1 MNLQAKFGYTRM
13 DGINP
18 SMISID
24 GAINMAISP
33 RLCGLEY
40 GELDATKPF
49 NLTKVG
55 QAFLWEFATWQNFT
69 KKKTLTIIK

>member
-1 MNLQAKFGYTRM
+1 M

-18 SMISID
+18 FVISID
-24 GAINMAISP
+24 GAINMAVSP
-33 RLCGLEY
+33 RLCGLES
-40 GELDATKPF
+40 GESDAAKPF

-69 KKKTLTIIK
+69 QKKTLTIIK